1 MNIFLPVAFKP
12 ITDEE
17 ILDTIIQSAWA
28 EMTSI
33 HINQTP
39 FIWVP
44 HTVFEG
50 QSVLMNACAWMFA
63 LHSL

>member
-33 HINQTP
+33 HINQTS
-39 FIWVP
+39 FI
-44 HTVFEG
+44 
-50 QSVLMNACAWMFA
+50 LN
-63 LHSL
+63 